1 MPSIT
6 IKRVYDSTDTSEGV
20 RVLVDRVW
28 PRGVSKQKLQAEH
41 WLRDAAPSSALR
53 KWFDHDPKRWDEFKH
68 RYWEELQGKPETVS
82 FLLALAQEQGLTLL
96 FSARDVRYNQAVALQ
111 EYLLARLHTTS
122 ERS

>member
-82 FLLALAQEQGLTLL
+82 FLLTLAQEQGLTLL